1 MGVFESLCD
10 PEPQARCLVAAV
22 VRVSPKQRASLGPTL
37 TTVARKTRR
46 IMIVYFIIFL
56 KQTPTVPLNS
66 RLREQFFCGHEQFW
80 KILKFSLDVP
90 IRMNLQ

>member
-1 MGVFESLCD
+1 MQIGENVWEYLKVYVTRS
-10 PEPQARCLVAAV
+10 RRRGSLVAAV
-22 VRVSPKQRASLGPTL
+22 VRVSPKQRA
-37 TTVARKTRR
+37 